1 MQLCIECGGM
11 QSISE
16 ILRGL
21 RETLSQSE
29 IARRTGIS
37 QSKLSRWESGEI
49 AAGADDALKLLAL
62 AKHHT
67 PKKQS
72 PQGRKE
78 AAHESRTV

>member
-62 AKHHT
+62 AKHPT
-67 PKKQS
+67 PKKQA
-72 PQGRKE
+72 PQGHKE
-78 AAHESRTV
+78 AAHG